1 MDRTL
6 IWQLAFRYLRG
17 KRSANAVPILSRISM
32 LAIAVSSAAMI
43 VIFSVFNGLESVAK
57 DSYKAFYPELR
68 ITITRGKF
76 FNADSAKLNAVK
88 QIKGVK
94 NVALVI
100 EDNVLADDIDN
111 TQMKVLT
118 LKGIDNKY
126 FDVND
131 TRQYITQG
139 SDSVSAIHHT
149 AIAGFRV
156 VNELGLDIHF
166 IDSKIALYY
175 LNPAVTNPEADPTS
189 AYQELL
195 LHPDGVF
202 KVEDEFDT
210 KYVLAPLPLVQELFH
225 EQGKYSSI
233 EISTESGA
241 TEKVKGELQQL
252 FGGSYKVESRY
263 EQNRTMYSVMAG
275 EKWGIYFI
283 LLLVLLIASF
293 NMIGALSMLVIEK
306 QKDIAILKAMGAN
319 APDIRAIFMLE
330 GVLWALT
337 GGLTGIV
344 LGTGICLAQQ
354 KFSIVKLQGD
364 FLVSAYPVEMHPA
377 DLLLVIATI
386 FTVGVLASWYPA
398 SRATKTLDPSLK
410 SA

>member
-32 LAIAVSSAAMI
+32 LAIAVSSGAMI
-43 VIFSVFNGLESVAK
+43 VIFSVFNGLESLAK
-57 DSYKAFYPELR
+57 DMYKAFYPDLR
-68 ITITRGKF
+68 ISAAKGKF
-76 FNADSAKLNAVK
+76 FETDSAHLNAVK
-88 QIKGVK
+88 HLTGVK

-100 EDNVLADDIDN
+100 EDNVLANDIDN

-118 LKGIDNKY
+118 LKGIDNNY

-139 SDSVSAIHHT
+139 ADSVSAIHHT

-156 VNELGLDIHF
+156 INGLGLDIHF
-166 IDSKIALYY
+166 IDSKIVLYY
-175 LNPAVTNPEADPTS
+175 LNPTVTNPEADPTS

-202 KVEDEFDT
+202 KVQDDFDD
-210 KYVLAPLPLVQELFH
+210 KYVLAPLPLVQGLFH
-225 EQGKYSSI
+225 EEGKYSSV
-233 EISTESGA
+233 EISTEPGS
-241 TEKVKGELQQL
+241 TENVKEKLQQL
-252 FGGSYKVESRY
+252 FGNTYKVETRY
-263 EQNRTMYSVMAG
+263 EQNSTLYSVMAG
-275 EKWGIYFI
+275 EKWGVYFI
-283 LLLVLLIASF
+283 LVLVLLIASF
-293 NMIGALSMLVIEK
+293 NMVGALSMLVIEK

-319 APDIRAIFMLE
+319 PQDIRAIFLLE
-330 GVLWALT
+330 GVLWALI
-337 GGLTGIV
+337 GGVSGII
-344 LGTGICLAQQ
+344 LGYGICAMQQ

-364 FLVSAYPVEMHPA
+364 FAVSAYPVEMHAA
-377 DLLLVIATI
+377 DLLLVMATI
-386 FTVGVLASWYPA
+386 FVVGVMASWYPA
-398 SRATKTLDPSLK
+398 SRATKTIDPSLK